1 MGKRYFLAV
10 PDTRGERGAVFCSE
24 KNIFSGGFL
33 PPREAHLRGKA
44 GEKHLMEINQKELA
58 EILGLSDRRIR
69 QLIKDYGLF
78 SAYEGGGKRQ
88 KRYVLEKCIQ
98 EYIAYK
104 VSEETGRGTSKNKE
118 EVQAQH
124 EEIKKNISILKLRK
138 LKRELHAAVDVE
150 EFLTEMLVQFRAR
163 LMVIPQ
169 KIGPLAAIEEDEN
182 KIIALLEREVFETL
196 ETLSEYD
203 PMKIEKEDPI
213 LYLDDEDDE
222 EGEE

>member
-1 MGKRYFLAV
+1 MGKRYFPAT

-24 KNIFSGGFL
+24 KNNFSGDFL
-33 PPREAHLRGKA
+33 PLRGAHLRGKA
-44 GEKHLMEINQKELA
+44 GEKHLMEVNQKELA

-78 SAYEGGGKRQ
+78 SAFEDGGKRQ
-88 KRYVLEKCIQ
+88 KRYNLGKCVQ

-124 EEIKKNISILKLRK
+124 EEIKKNISILKLRR
-138 LKRELHAAVDVE
+138 LKRELHAAADVE

-182 KIIALLEREVFETL
+182 KIIALLEREIFETL

-203 PMKIEKEDPI
+203 PLKIEKDDAI
-213 LYLDDEDDE
+213 LYLDEEDE
-222 EGEE
+222 EEE